1 LKFPSLFSLT
11 AQKGMKLL
19 SSESLFNLSPLDG
32 RYASDLQDVQD
43 MFSES
48 RLIRERIHVEMVYL
62 KAFLKVTG
70 RTDWWNDEYMSI
82 YTDLSTTD
90 LDYVKEIESHTKH
103 DVAAIIEFIK
113 VQLPEK
119 VRPYVHFGLT
129 SEDVNNLAHG
139 LMIIGARDILL
150 NHLRGLIEELA
161 VLGKNNRD
169 RRMIGRTHGEV
180 ATPTTMGKEFAL
192 YAVRFAK
199 MYSELKSMTIQG
211 KILGA
216 TGNLNAFVGT
226 YPNVDWFALTGQVV
240 EELGLEHTL
249 FSLQIMPGDTYAI
262 LLDSIKRLSG
272 LVIDYDQNVWTY
284 FMLAYLYQ
292 KADASSIGSST
303 MPHKIN
309 PIKFENSEG
318 NAQIAESLLTF
329 FSQKFMKTRLQR
341 DLTDSTV
348 KRNIGTAFGHM
359 VLSLIY
365 ATRGT
370 QDILINGAKMDEELA
385 NNGQF
390 FSELIQLV
398 ERDRGAS
405 DGYDQLKKQ
414 TRGKRMAYS
423 EMVSMMTEAGIEVA
437 TIETYVKGLTGEI
450 CDKALEEVSR
460 LLA

>member
-1 LKFPSLFSLT
+1 
-11 AQKGMKLL
+11 M
-19 SSESLFNLSPLDG
+19 SSEALFNLSPLDG
-32 RYASDLQDVQD
+32 RYASDLKEVQD
-43 MFSES
+43 AFSES

-62 KAFLKVTG
+62 KVFLKATG
-70 RTDWWNDEYMSI
+70 RADWWKDSYMSI
-82 YTDLSTTD
+82 YTGIGTEDLEA
-90 LDYVKEIESHTKH
+90 VKEIESRTKH
-103 DVAAIIEFIK
+103 DVAAVMEFIK
-113 VQLPEK
+113 GKLPEK
-119 VRPYVHFGLT
+119 LRPYVHFALT
-129 SEDVNNLAHG
+129 SEDVNNLSHG
-139 LMIIGARDILL
+139 LMMIAARDILL
-150 NHLRGLIEELA
+150 KKVKTLIKEISTLA
-161 VLGKNNRD
+161 RDNRD

-180 ATPTTMGKEFAL
+180 ATPTTMGKELAL
-192 YAVRFAK
+192 YSLRFAR
-199 MYSELKSMTIQG
+199 MYSELNGMRIQG

-216 TGNLNAFVGT
+216 TGNLNAFVGI
-226 YPNVDWFALTGQVV
+226 YPDVDWFDLTKEVV

-249 FSLQIMPGDTYAI
+249 FSLQIMPGDTYAT
-262 LLDSIKRLSG
+262 LLDSVKRLSG
-272 LVIDYDQNVWTY
+272 LLIDYDQNIWTY

-359 VLSLIY
+359 VLAVIY

-370 QDILINGAKMDEELA
+370 KDILINDAKMEEELA

-390 FSELIQLV
+390 FSELVQLV

-405 DGYDQLKKQ
+405 DGYDHLKKQ
-414 TRGKRMAYS
+414 TRGKRMSYA
-423 EMVSMMTEAGIEVA
+423 EMVEMMTEAGIEA
-437 TIETYVKGLTGEI
+437 ETIETYVQGKTGEI
-450 CDKALEEVSR
+450 CDMALAEVKKLTS
-460 LLA
+460 

>member
-1 LKFPSLFSLT
+1 
-11 AQKGMKLL
+11 MKPL
-19 SSESLFNLSPLDG
+19 SSETLFNLSPLDG
-32 RYASDLQDVQD
+32 RYATDLKEVQD
-43 MFSES
+43 AFSES

-62 KAFLKVTG
+62 KAFLKGTG
-70 RTDWWNDEYMSI
+70 RGDWWQDSYMSI
-82 YTDLSTTD
+82 YTDIDTSD
-90 LDYVKEIESHTKH
+90 LEAVKEIEGRTKH
-103 DVAAIIEFIK
+103 DVAAVIEFIK
-113 VQLPEK
+113 GQLPERVK
-119 VRPYVHFGLT
+119 PYVHFGLT
-129 SEDVNNLAHG
+129 SEDVNNLSHG
-139 LMIIGARDILL
+139 LMMVAARDILL
-150 NHLRGLIEELA
+150 KYLKGLISEISGIA
-161 VLGKNNRD
+161 RDNRD

-180 ATPTTMGKEFAL
+180 ATPTTMGKELAL
-192 YAVRFAK
+192 YSLRFAK
-199 MYSELKSMTIQG
+199 MYAELKGMNIQG

-226 YPNVDWFALTGQVV
+226 YPDVDWFELTREVV

-249 FSLQIMPGDTYAI
+249 FSLQIMPGDTYAT
-262 LLDSIKRLSG
+262 LLDSVKRLSG
-272 LVIDYDQNVWTY
+272 LLIDYDQNIWTY

-318 NAQIAESLLTF
+318 NAQLAESLLTF

-359 VLSLIY
+359 ILAVIY

-370 QDILINGAKMDEELA
+370 SDILINDAKMDEELA

-390 FSELIQLV
+390 FSELVQLV

-405 DGYDQLKKQ
+405 DGYDHLKKQ
-414 TRGKRMAYS
+414 TRGKRMSYA
-423 EMVSMMTEAGIEVA
+423 EMVEMMTAAGIEA
-437 TIETYVKGLTGEI
+437 ETIETYVKGLTGEI
-450 CDKALEEVSR
+450 CDKALAEVKQ
-460 LLA
+460 LIA

>member
-1 LKFPSLFSLT
+1 
-11 AQKGMKLL
+11 M
-19 SSESLFNLSPLDG
+19 SSDTLFNLSPLDG
-32 RYASDLQDVQD
+32 RYAGDLLDMQE

-48 RLIRERIHVEMVYL
+48 RLIRERIHVEMIYL
-62 KAFLKVTG
+62 KAFLKATD
-70 RTDWWNDEYMSI
+70 RKDWWQDEFMAI
-82 YTDLSTTD
+82 YSDLSKKD
-90 LDYVKEIESHTKH
+90 LVYVKEIESHTKH
-103 DVAAIIEFIK
+103 DVAAVIEFIK

-119 VRPYVHFGLT
+119 IRPCVHFGLT

-139 LMIIGARDILL
+139 LMIKGSRDILIGRL
-150 NHLRGLIEELA
+150 KILIDELT
-161 VLGKNNRD
+161 VLAKENRD

-192 YAVRFAK
+192 YALRFAR
-199 MYSELKSMTIQG
+199 MYAELKAMNIQG

-216 TGNLNAFVGT
+216 TGNLNAWMGI
-226 YPNVDWFALTGQVV
+226 YPDVDWFQITGDVV

-262 LLDSIKRLSG
+262 MLDAVKRLSG
-272 LVIDYDQNVWTY
+272 LLIDYDQNIWTY
-284 FMLAYLYQ
+284 FMLGYLYQ

-318 NAQIAESLLTF
+318 NAQIAESSLTF

-359 VLSLIY
+359 ILSLIY

-370 QDILINGAKMDEELA
+370 RDILIHDAKMDEDMA

-390 FSELIQLV
+390 FSELVQLV

-405 DGYDQLKKQ
+405 DGYDHLKKQ
-414 TRGKRMAYS
+414 TRGKRLSYA
-423 EMVSMMTEAGIEVA
+423 EMVDMMTEAGIEAA

-450 CDKALEEVSR
+450 CDKAVEEVVKLTS
-460 LLA
+460 

>member
-1 LKFPSLFSLT
+1 MDR
-11 AQKGMKLL
+11 KGTKPL
-19 SSESLFNLSPLDG
+19 SSDNLFNLSPLDG
-32 RYASDLQDVQD
+32 RYASDLLDVQE

-62 KAFLKVTG
+62 KAFLRATD
-70 RTDWWNDEYMSI
+70 RADWWQDDFMSI
-82 YTDLSTTD
+82 YTDLDQKD

-103 DVAAIIEFIK
+103 DVAAVIEFIK
-113 VQLPEK
+113 VQLPER

-139 LMIIGARDILL
+139 LMIKGSRDILIS
-150 NHLRGLIEELA
+150 HLKTLIQGLTSLA
-161 VLGKNNRD
+161 KENRD

-192 YAVRFAK
+192 YALRFAK
-199 MYSELKSMTIQG
+199 MHAELKAMNIQG

-216 TGNLNAFVGT
+216 TGNLNAWMGT
-226 YPNVDWFALTGQVV
+226 YPDVDWFRVTENVV

-249 FSLQIMPGDTYAI
+249 FSLQIMPGDTYAVM
-262 LLDSIKRLSG
+262 LDAVKRLSG
-272 LVIDYDQNVWTY
+272 LLIDYDQNIWTY
-284 FMLAYLYQ
+284 FMLGYLYQ

-365 ATRGT
+365 AMRGT
-370 QDILINGAKMDEELA
+370 KDILIHDTKMDEDMA

-390 FSELIQLV
+390 FSELVQLV

-405 DGYDQLKKQ
+405 DGYDHLKKQ
-414 TRGKRMAYS
+414 TRGKRLSYA
-423 EMVSMMTEAGIEVA
+423 EMVTMMTEAGIEAA
-437 TIETYVKGLTGEI
+437 TIETYVKGMAGEI
-450 CDKALEEVSR
+450 CDKALEEVAR
-460 LLA
+460 LTK

>member
-1 LKFPSLFSLT
+1 M

-32 RYASDLQDVQD
+32 RYAGDLQDMQE

-62 KAFLKVTG
+62 KAFLKATG
-70 RTDWWNDEYMSI
+70 RTEWWQANFMSI
-82 YTDLSTTD
+82 YTDLSIRD
-90 LDYVKEIESHTKH
+90 LEYVKEIESHTKH
-103 DVAAIIEFIK
+103 DVAAVIEFIK
-113 VQLPEK
+113 FQLPER

-139 LMIIGARDILL
+139 LMIKGSRDILL
-150 NHLRGLIEELA
+150 AKLKILLGELTTLA
-161 VLGKNNRD
+161 KDNRD
-169 RRMIGRTHGEV
+169 RQMIGRTHGEV
-180 ATPTTMGKEFAL
+180 ATPTTMGKELAL
-192 YAVRFAK
+192 YALRFAK
-199 MYSELKSMTIQG
+199 MYAELKGMDIQG

-216 TGNLNAFVGT
+216 TGNLNAWMGT
-226 YPNVDWFALTGQVV
+226 YPEVDWFQVTGEVV

-249 FSLQIMPGDTYAI
+249 FSLQIMPGDTYAVM
-262 LLDSIKRLSG
+262 LDAVKRLSSL
-272 LVIDYDQNVWTY
+272 LVDYDQNIWTY
-284 FMLAYLYQ
+284 FMLGYLYQ

-318 NAQIAESLLTF
+318 NAQLAESSLTF

-348 KRNIGTAFGHM
+348 KRNIGTAFGH
-359 VLSLIY
+359 LILALIY

-370 QDILINGAKMDEELA
+370 QDILINDVKMDEDMA

-390 FSELIQLV
+390 FSELVQLV

-405 DGYDQLKKQ
+405 DGYDHLKKQ
-414 TRGKRMAYS
+414 TRGKRLSYA
-423 EMVSMMTEAGIEVA
+423 EMVEMMTEAGIEA
-437 TIETYVKGLTGEI
+437 DTIETYVKGMTGQI
-450 CDKALEEVSR
+450 CDKALEEVVKLSS
-460 LLA
+460 

>member
-1 LKFPSLFSLT
+1 
-11 AQKGMKLL
+11 MKPL
-19 SSESLFNLSPLDG
+19 SSEALFNLSPLDG
-32 RYASDLQDVQD
+32 RYASDLQDVQEV
-43 MFSES
+43 FSES

-62 KAFLKVTG
+62 KAFLKATG
-70 RTDWWNDEYMSI
+70 RADWWQEAYMTI
-82 YTDLSTTD
+82 YTDLSERD
-90 LDYVKEIESHTKH
+90 LDYIKEIESHTKH
-103 DVAAIIEFIK
+103 DVAAVIEFIK

-119 VRPYVHFGLT
+119 VQPYVHFGLT
-129 SEDVNNLAHG
+129 SEDVNNLSHG
-139 LMIIGARDILL
+139 LMIIAARDILL
-150 NHLRGLIEELA
+150 KHLRGLISELSGLA
-161 VLGKNNRD
+161 KDNRD

-180 ATPTTMGKEFAL
+180 ATPTTMGKELAL
-192 YAVRFAK
+192 YSVRFAK
-199 MYSELKSMTIQG
+199 MYAELKSMNIQG

-226 YPNVDWFALTGQVV
+226 YPDVDWFALTKEVV

-249 FSLQIMPGDTYAI
+249 FSLQIMPGDTYAT
-262 LLDSIKRLSG
+262 LLDSVKRLSG
-272 LVIDYDQNVWTY
+272 LLIDYDQNIWTY

-318 NAQIAESLLTF
+318 NAQIAESSLTF

-348 KRNIGTAFGHM
+348 KRNIGTAFGHI
-359 VLSLIY
+359 VLAVIY

-370 QDILINGAKMDEELA
+370 SDILINDAKMDEELA

-390 FSELIQLV
+390 FSELVQLV

-405 DGYDQLKKQ
+405 DGYDHLKKQ
-414 TRGKRMAYS
+414 TRGKRMSYA
-423 EMVSMMTEAGIEVA
+423 EMVEMMTAAGIEA
-437 TIETYVKGLTGEI
+437 DTIETYVKGMTGVI
-450 CDKALEEVSR
+450 CDKALEEVER
-460 LLA
+460 LIA

>member
-1 LKFPSLFSLT
+1 
-11 AQKGMKLL
+11 MKPL
-19 SSESLFNLSPLDG
+19 SSEPLYNLSPLDG
-32 RYASDLQDVQD
+32 RYASDLQEVQAA
-43 MFSES
+43 FSES

-62 KAFLKVTG
+62 KAFLKATG
-70 RTDWWNDEYMSI
+70 RGDWWQDSYMSI
-82 YTDLSTTD
+82 YTDIDTKD
-90 LDYVKEIESHTKH
+90 FEAVKEIEGRTKH
-103 DVAAIIEFIK
+103 DVAAVIEFIK
-113 VQLPEK
+113 DQLPEK
-119 VRPYVHFGLT
+119 VKPYVHFGLT
-129 SEDVNNLAHG
+129 SEDVNNLSHG
-139 LMIIGARDILL
+139 LMIVAARDILL
-150 NHLRGLIEELA
+150 KHLKDLIGELSGIA
-161 VLGKNNRD
+161 RDNRD

-180 ATPTTMGKEFAL
+180 ATPTTMGKELAL
-192 YAVRFAK
+192 YSLRFAR
-199 MYSELKSMTIQG
+199 MYSELKGMNIQG

-226 YPNVDWFALTGQVV
+226 YPDVDWFELTREVV

-249 FSLQIMPGDTYAI
+249 FSLQIMPGDTYAT
-262 LLDSIKRLSG
+262 LLDSVKRLSG
-272 LVIDYDQNVWTY
+272 LLIDYDQNIWTY

-318 NAQIAESLLTF
+318 NAQLAESLLTF

-359 VLSLIY
+359 VLAVKY

-370 QDILINGAKMDEELA
+370 SDILINHAKMDEELA

-390 FSELIQLV
+390 FSELVQLV

-405 DGYDQLKKQ
+405 DGYDHLKKQ
-414 TRGKRMAYS
+414 TRGKRMSYA
-423 EMVSMMTEAGIEVA
+423 EMVEMMTEAGIEA
-437 TIETYVKGLTGEI
+437 ETIETYVKGLTGEI
-450 CDKALEEVSR
+450 CDQALAEVKK
-460 LLA
+460 LLSQG